1 MNYNVVLLLPHI
13 QACRKRLEAERA
25 AETLQK
31 ALASCRGLADLP
43 KLEAAILNAR
53 KAGGAAGGGG
63 GQAASS
69 AASAADREGGCPV
82 VADAGEVFRAA
93 SEMLA
98 RLNVAAKW

>member
-53 KAGGAAGGGG
+53 KAGGAGGGVGGGG
-63 GQAASS
+63 GQ